1 MTKMPLVWL
10 PVEVRLVHALVGS
23 KLTHLR
29 AQNDARRHIRLA
41 SAALLRIK
49 ELRSANHQH

>member
-10 PVEVRLVHALVGS
+10 PVEVRLVHDLVGS

-29 AQNDARRHIRLA
+29 AQNDARLILTA
-41 SAALLRIK
+41 SAAFLRIK
-49 ELRSANHQH
+49 ELTRANHQH